1 MSLGRLPLGAVVAL
15 LVGAGCYDVPTPDC
29 GFACGPAA
37 ACPADYTCSA
47 IDNRCHRVGAAPDL
61 VCPAATPVDPR
72 VAPSVAFATPSDG
85 EVDIAVTVR
94 PQFQFSEPVT
104 GVSESSIQMFEDV
117 TSAPVS
123 IRVDYDGELNAAQ
136 LNPLTALAQD
146 TRYRIVLGAAITDFE
161 GNPLLDAPLT
171 LRFTTAID
179 VPPQVTFVSPD
190 SGATGV
196 PVTANLYVAF
206 SETIQGLETAVT
218 LRDAGGA
225 LVAGT
230 HIIDP
235 GAFGVAFYPSAA
247 LDPGVVYTA
256 TLSPALTDTAG
267 SPLVGAPI
275 SWSFTTFE
283 DVLPPS
289 FAASAPVWG
298 DTDVATSTDIRISFD
313 EAVTNADATSVLVSA
328 GGTPIPGTVTTAFSG
343 LQIVFTP
350 DAALPA
356 GATIDVTVTTA
367 VTDLAGNPLAAPV
380 TLSFTTAP

>member
-29 GFACGPAA
+29 GFACGPAG
-37 ACPADYTCSA
+37 ACPADYKCSA
-47 IDNRCHRVGAAPDL
+47 IDNRCHRDGAAADL
-61 VCPAATPVDPR
+61 VCPAATPVVPGA
-72 VAPSVAFATPSDG
+72 APFLLAAYPSDG
-85 EVDIAVTVR
+85 DTTVDVGVR

-104 GVSESSIQMFEDV
+104 GASETSIQLVEGD

-123 IRVDYDGELNAAQ
+123 IRVDYDGEFNLAQ
-136 LNPLTALAQD
+136 LNPLAPLAFG
-146 TRYRIVLGAAITDFE
+146 TRYRIVLGASITDFE
-161 GNPLLDAPLT
+161 GNPLIDAPFT

-179 VPPQVTFVSPD
+179 VPPQVTFIVPD
-190 SGATGV
+190 GGATGV
-196 PVTANLYVAF
+196 PVTSSVGVVF
-206 SETIQGLETAVT
+206 SESMLGLDTGLE
-218 LRDAGGA
+218 LRDASNLVVPSISVASGPASVDLFPDA
-225 LVAGT
+225 LLA
-230 HIIDP
+230 P
-235 GAFGVAFYPSAA
+235 GATYTVLLAPS
-247 LDPGVVYTA
+247 
-256 TLSPALTDTAG
+256 LTDTTG
-267 SPLVGAPI
+267 NPLVGAPI

-283 DVLPPS
+283 DVTPPS

-298 DTDVATSTDIRISFD
+298 DTDVATSTNIRISFD

-328 GGTPIPGTVTTAFSG
+328 GGTPIPGTVTSAVSG
-343 LQIVFTP
+343 RQIVFTP